1 MKVACS
7 VMSSV
12 SWSLRSLLM
21 AEPGRVYFC
30 ADYSNIEGRDIS
42 WLAREEWKLQA
53 FRDLDAGIGHDLYK
67 VAYSKS
73 FGVDVTL
80 VSKPQRQI
88 GKVQELALNYQGAH
102 GAFVSM
108 AANYDIDLNAVAAA
122 VKAAVTPGEWAY
134 ALERYWED
142 SRESAE
148 EILACARIVESA
160 AIDFGEDE
168 AEPVESI
175 AVLNLAAEI
184 AKKNRHNLS
193 AEVWAAIRLVVDGWR
208 RAHPAIVQF
217 WKDLEQAAVAAVTYP
232 GQVFSAGPYIKYRM
246 DGTAEKPGEFLYCRL
261 PSGRAL
267 CYPYARLTT
276 APDQFGRTLPK
287 VEFEG
292 VDGKTK
298 RWCKQRMYG
307 GLQAEN
313 VTQASARDI
322 LSDAIKRLERAGL
335 PVVMHV
341 HDEIVCE
348 VPIEQSHRFEEFKTL
363 MSELPAWAAGLPV
376 AVSGWQGERYRK

>member
-1 MKVACS
+1 
-7 VMSSV
+7 MSSV
-12 SWSLRSLLM
+12 SWSLRCLLK
-21 AEPGRVYFC
+21 AEPGRTYMC
-30 ADYSNIEGRDIS
+30 ADYSNIEGRMLS
-42 WLAREEWKLQA
+42 WLAGETWKLEA
-53 FRDLDAGIGHDLYK
+53 FRALDAGTGHDLYK
-67 VAYSKS
+67 LAYAKS
-73 FGVDVTL
+73 FGVNVEDVT
-80 VSKPQRQI
+80 KPQRQI
-88 GKVQELALNYQGAH
+88 GKVDELALGYQGAH
-102 GAFVSM
+102 GAWVSM

-122 VKAAVTPGEWAY
+122 VQSAVKPGQWSF
-134 ALERYWED
+134 ALERYWD
-142 SRESAE
+142 DARETAE
-148 EILACARIVESA
+148 EILACARVVESA
-160 AIDFGEDE
+160 SVEFGEDE
-168 AEPVESI
+168 AEPIEDV

-193 AEVWAAIRLVVDGWR
+193 AEVWAAIRIVVDSWR
-208 RAHPAIVQF
+208 AEHTATTQF
-217 WKDLEQAAVAAVTYP
+217 WKDLQDAAVAAVTYP
-232 GQVFSAGPYIKYRM
+232 GQVFSAGQYIKYRM

-261 PSGRAL
+261 PSGRTL
-267 CYPYARLTT
+267 CYPYARLTS
-276 APDQFGRTLPK
+276 APDQWGRTLPK

-298 RWCKQRMYG
+298 RWCRQRMYG

-313 VTQASARDI
+313 VTQAAARDI

-348 VPIEQSHRFEEFKTL
+348 VPIEQSHRFEEFKSL